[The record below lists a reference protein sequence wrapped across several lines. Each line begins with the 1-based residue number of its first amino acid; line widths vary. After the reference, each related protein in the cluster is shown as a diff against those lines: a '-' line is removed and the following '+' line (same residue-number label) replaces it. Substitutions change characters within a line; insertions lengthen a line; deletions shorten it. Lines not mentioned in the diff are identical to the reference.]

1 MAPRG
6 PTDERMVNGRR
17 SVGGPRACIGASSP
31 REPNGHRSL
40 GERPMNCW
48 ETLVHSRQ
56 MADALLVAGIA
67 AGAAAIGA
75 VAGSAAVRATSRKRV
90 TRMQAEILEAR
101 GSLHATERSSSEE
114 RVVRDT
120 ILDSMEEGV
129 LLLDPTGRRVFANA
143 ALGRHLGTTPESVD
157 GLLPL
162 DLQRAAKQAATS
174 RSITRTE
181 ADTGAPRR
189 WLRATAIPVDDDG
202 SVLLVVHDVT
212 EARRLDA
219 VRRDFVANASH
230 ELKTPAASIRAAAE
244 TLRHG
249 ALDDPPAAR
258 RFTEQLEREAMRLSR
273 IVSDLLDLSRLESG
287 SDLAERVRLDI
298 VAADELERL
307 EEMARE
313 AGLAIELH
321 TQGVPSV
328 AGSGRDLALL
338 VRNLIDNAVRY
349 TPSGGRVD
357 VSVSAEDGQVV
368 LQVADTGMGIPQ
380 RDLSRV
386 FERFYRVDRARSRE
400 TGGTGLGLAIV
411 RHVAENHGGEVTVR
425 SELSAGSTFVVRL
438 PVAEAARTDA
448 SSADA
453 P

>member
-1 MAPRG
+1 MKCR
-6 PTDERMVNGRR
+6 
-17 SVGGPRACIGASSP
+17 
-31 REPNGHRSL
+31 
-40 GERPMNCW
+40 
-48 ETLVHSRQ
+48 ETLVHSAQ

-67 AGAAAIGA
+67 TGAAAIGA
-75 VAGSAAVRATSRKRV
+75 VAGSAVVRARSRKRV
-90 TRMQAEILEAR
+90 SRMEAEILEAR
-101 GSLHATERSSSEE
+101 GSLQATERSSSEE
-114 RVVRDT
+114 RLVRDT

-143 ALGRHLGTTPESVD
+143 ALARHLGTTPESVD
-157 GLLPL
+157 ALLPL
-162 DLQRAAKQAATS
+162 DLQRVAKQAATS
-174 RSITRTE
+174 RSTTRTE
-181 ADTGAPRR
+181 ADTGAPPR

-202 SVLLVVHDVT
+202 SVLLVVRDVT

-307 EEMARE
+307 EEIAVE

-321 TQGVPSV
+321 TQGVPSI

-411 RHVAENHGGEVTVR
+411 RHVAENHGGEVTVQ
-425 SELSAGSTFVVRL
+425 SELSAGSTFTVRL
-438 PVAEAARTDA
+438 PVAEAARADA
-448 SSADA
+448 PSADA
-453 P
+453 PVG